1 MKTAIWKKLISLAMA
16 TCLIVILAAC
26 SSSETKDPAKTTES
40 TEANVDEKAEV
51 AEKTESS
58 TGEKHPCR
66 IVQPGVLPAD
76 YETGIAAVNKKL
88 EEDGVDI
95 EVEIIRIPW
104 DAYAEKLNLMLS
116 SGEEF
121 EILHIMQDV
130 RNISSIAGVGAITP
144 VTEYIDKY
152 PNLKARF
159 TDTEWASTLYNG
171 EYYAIPDAWR
181 NFDNVMAYIHY
192 REDIMNQVGYKEF
205 PETVDEI
212 IDLMK
217 KSQDAILEESGM
229 MSYHW
234 MHQNQDTAH
243 WLHRSYDTYPF
254 YVENSLGLVLSRQ
267 DGTIDSFY
275 ESEEF
280 KKDCEFYSKLYQEGL
295 INPDIL
301 NLDSQAK
308 YDDANYGAF
317 LPSNTFDANVQNTI
331 KLNTGKDTS
340 VKWTRAFPDKPDMIY
355 TYGQNMNAVSSTA
368 EDPETAFKFFD
379 WLYTSQDNYDLF
391 HFGIEGVH
399 YTVNDE
405 GRITNVKG
413 EDGNNLYAMD
423 TWMTGYVPY
432 NRYTEDAQEAYISYD
447 QYKSDNYVISPIAG
461 FAFDTTNVQAE
472 LTNLQTEII
481 SSIYPIKFG
490 MVSYEDNIDAAI
502 EKLKAAG
509 LDAYLEEYRK
519 QFAEYLK
526 ANPQVLEDA
535 KGNQ

>member
-1 MKTAIWKKLISLAMA
+1 MKKTIWKRLVSLAMA
-16 TCLIVILAAC
+16 TSLVLSLAAC
-26 SSSETKDPAKTTES
+26 SKPETKETVETT
-40 TEANVDEKAEV
+40 D
-51 AEKTESS
+51 KTETKVEETADKS

-66 IVQPGVLPAD
+66 ILQPGNLSAE
-76 YETGIAAVNKKL
+76 YEAGIAAVNKKL

-95 EVEIIRIPW
+95 EVEVIRIPW

-116 SGEEF
+116 TGEEF

-130 RNISSIAGVGAITP
+130 RNLSSIAGVGAIVP

-152 PNLKARF
+152 PNLKAKF
-159 TDTEWASTLYNG
+159 SDLEWASTVYKN
-171 EYYAIPDAWR
+171 EYYAIPAAWR
-181 NFDNVMAYIHY
+181 NFDNLLSYMHY
-192 REDIMNQVGYKEF
+192 REDIMKQVGYQEF

-217 KSQDAILEESGM
+217 KSQDAILEENGM

-254 YVENSLGLVLSRQ
+254 YVENSLGLILARQ

-280 KKDCEFYSKLYQEGL
+280 KQDCEVYFKMYQQGL

-301 NLDSQAK
+301 NLVSQTK
-308 YDDANYGAF
+308 YDEAGFGAF
-317 LPSNTFDANVQNTI
+317 LPSNTFDSNTQNSI
-331 KLNTGKDTS
+331 KEKTGIDAT

-355 TYGQNMNAVSSTA
+355 TYGQNLNAVSSTA

-379 WLYTSQDNYDLF
+379 WLYASQENYDLF
-391 HFGIEGVH
+391 HYGIEGVH
-399 YTVNDE
+399 YTLNDE
-405 GRITNVKG
+405 GRITNMKG
-413 EDGNNLYAMD
+413 EDGQFLYYMD

-432 NRYTEDAQEAYISYD
+432 SRYSEDTVDDYIDYNGF
-447 QYKSDNYVISPIAG
+447 KADNYVVSPIAG
-461 FAFDTTNVQAE
+461 FAFDTANVQAE

-490 MVSYEDNIDAAI
+490 MVSYEENIDKAI
-502 EKLKAAG
+502 AKLKAAG
-509 LDAYLEEYRK
+509 LDTYMDEYRK
-519 QFAEYLK
+519 QVAAYLE
-526 ANPQVLEDA
+526 ANPKALEDA

>member
-1 MKTAIWKKLISLAMA
+1 MKTKIWKKLISLTMVI
-16 TCLIVILAAC
+16 CLFTILGAC
-26 SSSETKDPAKTTES
+26 SSSETKEPAKTTDS
-40 TEANVDEKAEV
+40 TEAIVDEKAEV

-66 IVQPGVLPAD
+66 IVQPGTFPTD

-88 EEDGVDI
+88 EEDGIDI
-95 EVEIIRIPW
+95 EVEVIRIPW

-130 RNISSIAGVGAITP
+130 RNVSSIAGVGAITP

-159 TDTEWASTLYNG
+159 TDMEWASTLYKG

-181 NFDNVMAYIHY
+181 GFDNVMAYLTY

-217 KSQDAILEESGM
+217 KSQDAILEENGM

-254 YVENSLGLVLSRQ
+254 YVENSMGLVLARQ

-280 KKDCEFYSKLYQEGL
+280 KKDCEFYAKIYQEGL

-317 LPSNTFDANVQNTI
+317 LPSNTFDANVQNSI
-331 KLNTGKDTS
+331 KQNTGMDRP
-340 VKWTRAFPDKPDMIY
+340 VNWTRAFSDKPDMIY

-379 WLYTSQDNYDLF
+379 WLYTSQENYDLF
-391 HFGIEGVH
+391 HYGVEGVH
-399 YTVNDE
+399 YTLNDE

-413 EDGNNLYAMD
+413 EDGNNLYTLD

-432 NRYTEDAQEAYISYD
+432 TRYTEDAQEAYIEYD
-447 QYKSDNYVISPIAG
+447 QYKSNNYVISPIAG
-461 FAFDTTNVQAE
+461 FAFDSANVQSE

-502 EKLKAAG
+502 KKLKAAG
-509 LDAYLEEYRK
+509 LDTYMEEYRK
-519 QFAEYLK
+519 QVAEYLK
-526 ANPQVLEDA
+526 ANPQALEGA
-535 KGNQ
+535 NGNQ